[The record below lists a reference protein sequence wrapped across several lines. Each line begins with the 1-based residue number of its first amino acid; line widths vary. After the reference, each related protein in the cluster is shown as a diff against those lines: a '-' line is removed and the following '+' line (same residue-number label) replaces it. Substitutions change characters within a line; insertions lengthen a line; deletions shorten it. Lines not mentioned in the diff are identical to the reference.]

1 MGFDNCGF
9 CSEKVITYWPP
20 LVCLEGRARHT
31 KLLHVSQTLERKS
44 EMSKNHQMMIFD
56 LLMLKD
62 KYLTRVPEICQ
73 L

>member
-9 CSEKVITYWPP
+9 CSEKVLAYWLPP
-20 LVCLEGRARHT
+20 VCLEGRARRT
-31 KLLHVSQTLERKS
+31 KPRHVSQTLERKS

-62 KYLTRVPEICQ
+62 KDLTRVHEICQ